1 MPRMTRE
8 ESQAQ
13 TRAKLISVAQTLFT
27 RDGYAATSLE
37 RIADEAGF
45 SKGAVYSN
53 FDGKESLFLDVLD
66 AYGKASLASILA
78 ATQDV
83 QSIAEAIECLARWSD
98 RQSRTGNWPALIV
111 EYARHAKP
119 TSAFRKAQEK
129 VLRAQWRALGER
141 LLALA
146 PAAPSAPA
154 ALAPETVGALVFEL
168 THAPAMSFVT
178 RPTSGDLLRVA
189 LQGVFGASATP
200 ASPASPAS
208 SRTRA
213 KR

>member
-13 TRAKLISVAQTLFT
+13 TREKLIGVAQMLFA

-37 RIADEAGF
+37 RIADEAGY

-53 FDGKESLFLDVLD
+53 FDGKEALFLDVLD
-66 AYGKASLASILA
+66 AHGKTSLAAILA
-78 ATQDV
+78 ALHDAHTLDD
-83 QSIAEAIECLARWSD
+83 AIERLARWSD
-98 RQSRTGNWPALIV
+98 KQSRTGNWPSLIV

-119 TSAFRKAQEK
+119 ASAFRKAQEK

-141 LLALA
+141 LLALTA
-146 PAAPSAPA
+146 TSASTT
-154 ALAPETVGALVFEL
+154 LAPETVGALVFEL
-168 THAPAMSFVT
+168 TYAPAMSFVSQ
-178 RPTSGDLLRVA
+178 PTSGDLLRVA
-189 LQGVFGASATP
+189 LQGVFGASAAP
-200 ASPASPAS
+200 APA
-208 SRTRA
+208 RKRA

>member
-13 TRAKLISVAQTLFT
+13 TRTKLIGVAQTLFT

-53 FDGKESLFLDVLD
+53 FDGKESLFLEVLD
-66 AYGKASLASILA
+66 AYGKDSLASILA
-78 ATQDV
+78 ATQNAE
-83 QSIAEAIECLARWSD
+83 SIDEAIDALARWSD
-98 RQSRTGNWPALIV
+98 KQSRTGNWPALIV

-119 TSAFRKAQEK
+119 TSAFRKAQER
-129 VLRAQWRALGER
+129 VLRLQWRALGER

-146 PAAPSAPA
+146 PARAD

-178 RPTSGDLLRVA
+178 KPTSGDLLRVA
-189 LQGVFGASATP
+189 LQGVFGASSAP
-200 ASPASPAS
+200 ASTRG
-208 SRTRA
+208 RT

>member
-8 ESQAQ
+8 ASQAQ
-13 TRAKLISVAQTLFT
+13 TREKLIDVAQTLFA

-53 FDGKESLFLDVLD
+53 FDGKEALFLDVLD
-66 AYGKASLASILA
+66 AHGKTSLATILA
-78 ATQDV
+78 ALHDA
-83 QSIAEAIECLARWSD
+83 QSLGDAIECLARWSD
-98 RQSRTGNWPALIV
+98 KHSRTGNWPSLIV

-119 TSAFRKAQEK
+119 GSAFRKAQEK
-129 VLRAQWRALGER
+129 VLRTQWRALGER

-146 PAAPSAPA
+146 PDAPA
-154 ALAPETVGALVFEL
+154 ATLSPETVGALVFEL
-168 THAPAMSFVT
+168 TYAPAMSFVSQ
-178 RPTSGDLLRVA
+178 PTSGDLLRVA
-189 LQGVFGASATP
+189 LQGVFGASAAP
-200 ASPASPAS
+200 APA
-208 SRTRA
+208 RKRA

>member
-1 MPRMTRE
+1 MSRE

-13 TRAKLISVAQTLFT
+13 TRAKLVGVAQMLFT

-53 FDGKESLFLDVLD
+53 FDGKESLFLEVLD

-78 ATQDV
+78 ATQDA
-83 QSIAEAIECLARWSD
+83 QSIDEAIDALARWSD
-98 RQSRTGNWPALIV
+98 KQSRTGNWPALIV

-119 TSAFRKAQEK
+119 TSAFRKAQER

-146 PAAPSAPA
+146 PAPSDT
-154 ALAPETVGALVFEL
+154 LASETVGALVFEL

-178 RPTSGDLLRVA
+178 KPTSGDLLRVA
-189 LQGVFGASATP
+189 LQGVFGASRAP
-200 ASPASPAS
+200 ASA
-208 SRTRA
+208 RGRV